1 MSATQKVH
9 PSISKREIPLDGE
22 DLPTVC
28 VLCSH
33 DCGLSMDVKGGKIVA
48 IRPDEK
54 NPITQGYMC
63 NKGVTCDKYAHH
75 DQRLE
80 YPMRKRA
87 DGTFE
92 RIDWDTAIS
101 EIGAKMKAIR
111 DEHGPSSLGL
121 VGIGGQAN
129 HMDAPYG
136 TSFLRAYGSRKLYN
150 AFAQEKTQHC
160 LIDHW
165 MFDAS
170 PTTFFHPDM
179 ENTNYLVVMG
189 TNPRISN
196 RGHNATETF
205 KELNKRDD
213 LEMVVLDPRETETTR
228 GADRHIQLKAGTDA
242 FFMLGMGASI
252 VQNEQFDA
260 EFLSGNTQG
269 FNELRDLLARVDV
282 GEMAERAGVTK
293 EELVETATGFA
304 TAPKSAIMYDLGI
317 EQIPFSTL
325 VSYLIRMNCVL
336 TGNLGVGGNHF
347 IEGFAPPTVSG
358 SRWDEPERALASG
371 IQAIRAVGQ
380 FGMFSPTLYPEEVL
394 IDHPERIRATIVEG
408 SNPILS
414 FSDTTAWREAF
425 DKLDLL
431 VVIEPAM
438 TETARHA
445 DYILPT
451 PVGYEK
457 WEIAMFPKRYPEID
471 VQLRPPVIPA
481 LGESLPEP
489 EIYAR
494 LAEAVGLV
502 EPLPEDL
509 AEIGKPETPEA
520 RGAFLMTAM
529 GKAAEAAERG
539 INSESQFLFW
549 VYAGI
554 GHHFDAPSLVAPYG
568 LCQDN
573 AANRTEEVLRVFGEE
588 WRGKSSFEL
597 GEELMKTI
605 LDNPRGVQIALADM
619 ETNIESHI
627 HFEDKMIRIAPQE
640 MLGEMERC
648 LATQF
653 EQDDEYPMTLSAGLR
668 TRWTANT
675 IQRNPEWRKGSGP
688 HCELHITQADA
699 ERLGLAKGEIARIET
714 PRGSVELPVA
724 FDKKLQDGYAWFP
737 NGFGARYSADHNVVG
752 ELQGANANELT
763 DIADRDPFTG
773 CPHHKAIKARISKV
787 EATAAA

>member
-1 MSATQKVH
+1 
-9 PSISKREIPLDGE
+9 
-22 DLPTVC
+22 
-28 VLCSH
+28 
-33 DCGLSMDVKGGKIVA
+33 MDVKDGKIVA
-48 IRPDEK
+48 IRADEK

-87 DGTFE
+87 DGSFE

-101 EIGAKMKAIR
+101 EISTQLAAIR
-111 DEHGPSSLGL
+111 KEHGDRSLAL

-129 HMDAPYG
+129 HMDAAYG
-136 TSFLRAYGSRKLYN
+136 TSFLRAFGSRRLFN

-165 MFDAS
+165 MFDA
-170 PTTFFHPDM
+170 PPATFFHPDM

-205 KELNKRDD
+205 KGLNKRED
-213 LEMVVLDPRETETTR
+213 LTMVVLDPRETETTK
-228 GADRHIQLKAGTDA
+228 GAEHHIQLKPGTDA
-242 FFMLGMGASI
+242 FFMLGMAASI

-260 EFLSGNTQG
+260 EFLSGKTHG
-269 FNELRDLLARVDV
+269 FNEVRDVLSRVDV
-282 GEMAERAGVTK
+282 GEMADRAGVTK
-293 EELVETATGFA
+293 EQLTETATGFA
-304 TAPKSAIMYDLGI
+304 TSPKAAIMYDLGI

-325 VSYLIRMNCVL
+325 VSYLIRLNCAL
-336 TGNLGVGGNHF
+336 TGNLGIGGNHF
-347 IEGFAPPTVSG
+347 IEGFGPPTVSA
-358 SRWDEPERALASG
+358 SRWEEPERALASG

-380 FGMFSPTLYPEEVL
+380 FGMFSPTLFPEEVL
-394 IDHPERIRATIVEG
+394 FDHPERIRATIIEG

-414 FSDTTAWREAF
+414 FSDTNAWREAF
-425 DKLDLL
+425 DRLDLL
-431 VVIEPAM
+431 VVIEPTM

-481 LGESLPEP
+481 LGEALPEP
-489 EIYAR
+489 EIYNQ
-494 LAEAVGLV
+494 LALATGLI
-502 EPLPEDL
+502 EPLPDDL
-509 AEIGKPETPEA
+509 AELGKPETAEA
-520 RGAFLMTAM
+520 RAVFFMAAM
-529 GKAAEAAERG
+529 GKAEEAAARG
-539 INSESQFLFW
+539 INAESQFLFW
-549 VYAGI
+549 AYQGI
-554 GHHFDAPSLVAPYG
+554 GHHFDAPSLVAVYG

-573 AANRTEEVLRVFGEE
+573 AANRTEEVLRVLGDA
-588 WRGKSSFEL
+588 WRDKNSFEI
-597 GEELMKTI
+597 GEELMTRI
-605 LDNPRGVQIALADM
+605 LDNPRGVQVALADM

-627 HFEDKMIRIAPQE
+627 HFEDKMVRLAPQE
-640 MLGEMERC
+640 MIGEMERC
-648 LATQF
+648 MATIF
-653 EQDDEYPMTLSAGLR
+653 EQDSDYPITLAAGLR

-688 HCELHITQADA
+688 HCELHMTEDDA
-699 ERLGLAKGEIARIET
+699 ANLGLSKGDIACIES
-714 PRGSVELPVA
+714 PRGSVELPVT
-724 FDKKLQDGYAWFP
+724 FDKKLQAGYAWFP
-737 NGFGARYSADHNVVG
+737 NGFGARYSADHNKIG

-763 DIADRDPFTG
+763 DTADRDPFTG
-773 CPHHKAIKARISKV
+773 CPHHKAIKVKISKV
-787 EATAAA
+787 EASQAA